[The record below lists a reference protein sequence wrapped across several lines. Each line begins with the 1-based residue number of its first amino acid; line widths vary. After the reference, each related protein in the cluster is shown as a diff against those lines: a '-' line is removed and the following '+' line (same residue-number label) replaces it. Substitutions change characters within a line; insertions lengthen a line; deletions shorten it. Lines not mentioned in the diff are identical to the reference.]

1 MQHSRSAFSLDLL
14 GDRLLKQWVTSEP
27 EISITK
33 REVGDECLILGSD
46 GLWDVLSSELA
57 CNIVHE
63 CLQENRSSN
72 VEPRTETHEGAN
84 GEGAYPSRSESAAT
98 LLVRLALGRR
108 STDNIS
114 VIVIDL
120 R

>member
-1 MQHSRSAFSLDLL
+1 M
-14 GDRLLKQWVTSEP
+14 
-27 EISITK
+27 
-33 REVGDECLILGSD
+33 ILGTD

-57 CNIVHE
+57 CKIVHE
-63 CLQENRSSN
+63 CLAENESLSA
-72 VEPRTETHEGAN
+72 EPRIEADEGAT
-84 GEGAYPSRSESAAT
+84 GDTLYQSRSDSAAT

-120 R
+120 RQ

>member
-1 MQHSRSAFSLDLL
+1 M
-14 GDRLLKQWVTSEP
+14 KQWVTSEP
-27 EISITK
+27 EMSITK
-33 REVGDECLILGSD
+33 REAGDECLILGSD

-57 CNIVHE
+57 CKMVHE
-63 CLQENRSSN
+63 CLGENENSN
-72 VEPRTETHEGAN
+72 ASVEPRIEADEGATTTGTGV
-84 GEGAYPSRSESAAT
+84 GEALYSSRSDSAAT

-120 R
+120 RK